1 MALEI
6 IGHLD
11 IIELMENYIAQNR
24 PPEHLRAQVDLSYK
38 IEDQSVIIFEIRPLC
53 TNPLEKIECHVAK
66 ATLVKASNNW
76 KVFWLRSNLKW
87 HSYTPEPTVNKLNDF
102 IKLVGEDKHSCFWG

>member
-11 IIELMENYIAQNR
+11 IIELMENYISKHR

-38 IEDQSVIIFEIRPLC
+38 IEGQSVIIFEISPR
-53 TNPLEKIECHVAK
+53 K
-66 ATLVKASNNW
+66 
-76 KVFWLRSNLKW
+76 R
-87 HSYTPEPTVNKLNDF
+87 
-102 IKLVGEDKHSCFWG
+102 